1 MGAGIAVED
10 TRGIS
15 GAQRD
20 SDWSQWRLG
29 VAGLGVAG
37 YAAADALLQLGA
49 SVRILESGADG
60 PVVQRAEVLGALGAE
75 IVLGADDSDSLAQLL
90 HDLDA
95 LVVSPGLPPAH
106 PWIVYALS
114 AGIPV
119 WGELE
124 LAWRLRTRVGAAQWL
139 CITGTN
145 GKTTATLMLESML
158 RADGLRVCSAG
169 NIGNSLIDVV
179 MHEELDVVA
188 VEVGAPQLPYAFS
201 LEPLAVACINIAED
215 HIDHF
220 GSFDAYMQAKAR
232 IYRNCQRA
240 AIYNEDE
247 PLTRTMVENADVQEG
262 CRAVGVTRGV
272 PAMGNLGVVEGLL
285 VDRAFIAE
293 RADSAAELAE
303 VDVIQPAAPHNV
315 TNALIAAALARA
327 AGVSSASVRMGLE
340 TFTPAKHRIATVG
353 EVGGVR
359 YVDDSKATNTHA
371 AYASMQAYPRV
382 VWIAGGLAKGQKFD
396 EFIQDIR
403 HRLVGVVLIGRDR
416 GVIASAIARHAPQVP
431 VIDIAGTE
439 TNAMYQAVMGAAAL
453 AGPGDTVLLA
463 PGCASWDMFRD
474 YAERGDI
481 FAAAVAEL
489 SHGD

>member
-1 MGAGIAVED
+1 MGAGLAVEESH
-10 TRGIS
+10 GIG

-49 SVRILESGADG
+49 SVRILESSVHG

-75 IVLGADDSDSLAQLL
+75 VALGVDHAAPNAELFEG
-90 HDLDA
+90 LDA

-106 PWIVYALS
+106 PGITHAL
-114 AGIPV
+114 AQGIPV

-124 LAWRLRTRVGAAQWL
+124 LAWRLRSRVRAAEWL

-145 GKTTATLMLESML
+145 GKTTATLMLESIL

-179 MHEELDVVA
+179 MHEELDAIA
-188 VEVGAPQLPYAFS
+188 VEVGAPQLPFAFS
-201 LEPLAVACINIAED
+201 LEPLAAACINIAED

-220 GSFDAYMQAKAR
+220 GSFDAYRQAKAR

-247 PLTRTMVENADVQEG
+247 PLTRVMVENADVREG

-272 PAMGNLGVVEGLL
+272 PSVGNLGVVEGLL

-293 RADSAAELAE
+293 RADAAAELAE

-327 AGVSSASVRMGLE
+327 AGVSSSAVRQGLE
-340 TFTPAKHRIATVG
+340 SFTPAKHRIATVG

-371 AYASMQAYPRV
+371 ALASMKAYPRV
-382 VWIAGGLAKGQKFD
+382 VWIAGGLAKGQEFD
-396 EFIQDIR
+396 EFVKEIGD
-403 HRLVGVVLIGRDR
+403 RLVGVILIGRDR
-416 GVIASAIARHAPQVP
+416 GIIASALARHAPQVP

-439 TNAMYQAVMGAAAL
+439 TNAMYQAVTGAAAL
-453 AGPGDTVLLA
+453 ASSGDTVLLA

-489 SHGD
+489 SHGH